1 MGLRIPVE
9 EQERWT
15 GAAVHAVDCRA
26 MRLDTEG
33 LKTVKHISSRTTAW
47 MLRNIRHDVYWQVNG
62 VCGTLRRTSGQYAR
76 ERQFMATSR
85 TIVWTEYMRYRA
97 GLRGFDLARIED
109 IVRHSPEQ
117 YFDIATGRRVAV
129 GRHDHLL
136 VIVPYEMSESTIT
149 PITVHTTTRQQINF
163 RLRTG
168 RFVYE
173 Q

>member
-1 MGLRIPVE
+1 
-9 EQERWT
+9 
-15 GAAVHAVDCRA
+15 
-26 MRLDTEG
+26 
-33 LKTVKHISSRTTAW
+33 
-47 MLRNIRHDVYWQVNG
+47 
-62 VCGTLRRTSGQYAR
+62 
-76 ERQFMATSR
+76 
-85 TIVWTEYMRYRA
+85 MRYRA

-117 YFDIATGRRVAV
+117 YFDVVTGRRVAV

-149 PITVHTTTRQQINF
+149 PIIQQINF